1 LHSNGSQQPGGGFDR
16 LADLP
21 SSLENEFYLMR
32 LTAGSDDLLLGRL
45 ETYGINGG
53 RGRDYRFR
61 VD

>member
-1 LHSNGSQQPGGGFDR
+1 
-16 LADLP
+16 
-21 SSLENEFYLMR
+21 MR
-32 LTAGSDDLLLGRL
+32 LTGRSDDLLLGRL